1 MSCAVSGG
9 WSVVGAITANGTEEP
24 VYNIRVAGLHTYF
37 VRVGASEALV
47 HNKGGDPSA
56 DANTPA
62 IGSLIAP
69 LGLAGVGSA
78 VIVPLPLASPGQG
91 AGVEPVSFITKAP
104 KAVLKKAIEKATE
117 KGLKEAIKKDI
128 TRAYYYVAK
137 ALEKSWAIQVL
148 RRCIISSF
156 RHFSTVTRNCRP
168 F

>member
-9 WSVVGAITANGTEEP
+9 WSVVGAVTANGTEEP

-78 VIVPLPLASPGQG
+78 AIVPLPLASPGQG

-104 KAVLKKAIEKATE
+104 KAALKKAIEKATE
-117 KGLKEAIKKDI
+117 KGLKEAIKKGHHEGVLL
-128 TRAYYYVAK
+128 RRK
-137 ALEKSWAIQVL
+137 GSRESWAIQV
-148 RRCIISSF
+148 RAGASYHRSGIF
-156 RHFSTVTRNCRP
+156 RQ
-168 F
+168 